1 MAAANAMFDVP
12 VFHASHKVR
21 EGPGQLLSE
30 AVATFGLLVTI
41 WACSRRRPTAVPFA
55 VGAYITAA
63 YWFTA

>member
-1 MAAANAMFDVP
+1 MFDVP